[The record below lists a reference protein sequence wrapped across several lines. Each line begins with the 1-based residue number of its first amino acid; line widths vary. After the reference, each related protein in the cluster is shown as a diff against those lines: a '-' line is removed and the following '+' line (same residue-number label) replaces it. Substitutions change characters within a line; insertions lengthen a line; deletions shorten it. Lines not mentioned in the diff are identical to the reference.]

1 MAQAS
6 AFNQGGTGAMAIIN
20 RIGNFHDEM
29 TAWRRDLHAHPELGF
44 EEVRTAAFVVDKLRS
59 FGLDEVH
66 TGLAKTGVVGVLRAG
81 SGRSS
86 IGLRADLDALPIHEA
101 AKLPYASTAP
111 GKMHACGHDGHT
123 TMLLGAAKY
132 LAETRNFD
140 GTVYL
145 IFQPAEEM
153 QGGGRAM
160 VEEGLFERCPAL
172 RVFGMHNIPRM
183 PVGTFGM
190 RPGPIMAAAD
200 RVEIRLTG
208 QGGHG
213 AMPHL
218 CRDPMVAGAQIVLA
232 LQTVVARNLDP
243 VAQGVVSITQ
253 FHGGDADNVIPQEVR
268 LRGTIRSFAPEVRDL
283 LERRVG
289 EIARAVAEAHQVS
302 AAVAYTRGYPATIN
316 AAAETELAAAA
327 AADVVGEDRVDRA
340 VAPMMGAE
348 DFAYMLERKPGAYI
362 FMGAGGGDAAPMLH
376 SPDYD
381 FNDEALP
388 YGASYWARLV
398 EQLLPA
404 R

>member
-6 AFNQGGTGAMAIIN
+6 AFNQGGTDAMAIIN

-44 EEVRTAAFVVDKLRS
+44 EEVRTSAFVADKLRS

-66 TGLAKTGVVGVLRAG
+66 TGLAKTGIVGVLRAG
-81 SGRSS
+81 SGRDA
-86 IGLRADLDALPIHEA
+86 IGLRADMDALPLDEA
-101 AKLPYASTAP
+101 PERPYASTVP
-111 GKMHACGHDGHT
+111 GKMHACGHDGNT

-160 VEEGLFERCPAL
+160 VEEGLFERCPTP
-172 RVFGMHNIPRM
+172 RVFGLHNLPRM
-183 PVGTFGM
+183 PLGTFGV
-190 RPGPIMAAAD
+190 RAGPIMAAAD
-200 RVEIRLTG
+200 RVELRLTG

-232 LQTVVARNLDP
+232 LQTVVARNVDP
-243 VAQGVVSITQ
+243 VAQGVISITQ
-253 FHGGDADNVIPQEVR
+253 FHGGDADNVIPQEVT
-268 LRGTIRSFAPEVRDL
+268 LRGTIRSFAPEVREL

-302 AAVAYTRGYPATIN
+302 AAVTYTRGYPVTVN
-316 AAAETELAAAA
+316 TEAETELAAAA
-327 AADVVGEDRVDRA
+327 AADVVGEDRVNRA

-362 FMGAGGGDAAPMLH
+362 LMGAGGGDAAPMLH